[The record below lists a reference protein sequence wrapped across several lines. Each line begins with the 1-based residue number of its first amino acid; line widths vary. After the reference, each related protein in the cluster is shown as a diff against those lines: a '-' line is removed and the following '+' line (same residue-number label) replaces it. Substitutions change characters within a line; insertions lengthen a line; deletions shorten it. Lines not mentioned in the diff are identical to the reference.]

1 MGISGGWTG
10 VEFTVKEVY
19 TCVVFVA
26 SGLQC
31 PCVVAHAIKQV
42 SAAFKG
48 SKTEWGRDGLTLL
61 HVEYTLVNVAVTRFD
76 VKLLTIESDR
86 GLHLL
91 PIDRYF
97 AVGESERLTIATYL
111 HHGADAL
118 FELGAD
124 GKVALIG
131 NGEALILIVGLA
143 HHDILAVPKDV
154 VSCGG
159 LLQTESSRCGATPH
173 SNIGIIAF
181 GSRPRKVLC
190 TFVAKS
196 LHSHFGFGFFYL
208 TIFPMAGY
216 RSKDVIV
223 LGVAQWCP
231 EMLFAL
237 IQLEGNGVE
246 RYLKRCVYIGA
257 NHNRIFGHCG
267 DFTVFQTPI
276 NTRIIGRCSHDTFGV
291 GGEEDIVGH
300 REFISVLRQGIH
312 FTRRKEKI

>member
-1 MGISGGWTG
+1 MGISGGGTG
-10 VEFTVKEVY
+10 VEFTVKEVN

-42 SAAFKG
+42 GATFKG
-48 SKTEWGRDGLTLL
+48 SKTEWSRDSLTLL
-61 HVEYTLVNVAVTRFD
+61 HVEYPLVNVAVTRLD
-76 VKLLTIESDR
+76 VKLLTIEGDR

-91 PIDRYF
+91 SIDRHF

-118 FELGAD
+118 FELGTD

-143 HHDILAVPKDV
+143 HHDILAIPKDV

-159 LLQTESSRCGATPH
+159 LLQTECSRRGATPH
-173 SNIGIIAF
+173 SHFGIFAF

-190 TFVAKS
+190 ILIAKS
-196 LHSHFGFGFFYL
+196 PHAHLGFRFFYL
-208 TIFPMAGY
+208 AIFPMTGY
-216 RSKDVIV
+216 RSEDIIV
-223 LGVAQWCP
+223 LGVAQWSP
-231 EMLFAL
+231 EMLLAL
-237 IQLEGNGVE
+237 GQLEGNGVE
-246 RYLKRCVYIGA
+246 RHLKRCVNVGA
-257 NHNRIFGHCG
+257 NHNRIFGHRS
-267 DFTVFQTPI
+267 DFAVFHAPVD
-276 NTRIIGRCSHDTFGV
+276 TRIIGRCSHDTFGI

-312 FTRRKEKI
+312 FTRRKEKV